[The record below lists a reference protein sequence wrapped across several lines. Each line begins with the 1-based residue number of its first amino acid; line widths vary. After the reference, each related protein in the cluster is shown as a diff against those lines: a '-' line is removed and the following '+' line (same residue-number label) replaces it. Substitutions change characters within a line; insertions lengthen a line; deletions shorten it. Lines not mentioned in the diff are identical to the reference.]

1 MHNGN
6 ATNRGGTTAMSFDD
20 DLEPRRPATKPG
32 FPQVNVET
40 LSVEE
45 LKEYIEHAKQEI
57 ARAETEIKSRAALR
71 GDADSLFKK

>member
-1 MHNGN
+1 
-6 ATNRGGTTAMSFDD
+6 MSFDD
-20 DLEPRRPATKPG
+20 DLEPQHPAAKKE
-32 FPQVNVET
+32 FEQVNVET

-57 ARAETEIKSRAALR
+57 LRTEAEIKTREAIR